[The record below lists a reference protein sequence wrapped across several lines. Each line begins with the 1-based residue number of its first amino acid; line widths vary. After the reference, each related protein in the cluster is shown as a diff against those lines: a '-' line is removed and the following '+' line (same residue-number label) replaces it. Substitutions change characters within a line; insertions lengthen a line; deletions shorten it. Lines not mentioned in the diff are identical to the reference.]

1 VPLRT
6 CTVVIHD
13 LNETAHAIDVTANTL
28 YEALAQALVALR
40 GHDWVGEIGK
50 GLTTATVTVRQPA
63 VTHIV
68 KIQDFESWLDRRGK
82 SPAEIVL
89 KERLRQ
95 ALGKRNPQ
103 EP

>member
-1 VPLRT
+1 
-6 CTVVIHD
+6 
-13 LNETAHAIDVTANTL
+13 
-28 YEALAQALVALR
+28 
-40 GHDWVGEIGK
+40 
-50 GLTTATVTVRQPA
+50 